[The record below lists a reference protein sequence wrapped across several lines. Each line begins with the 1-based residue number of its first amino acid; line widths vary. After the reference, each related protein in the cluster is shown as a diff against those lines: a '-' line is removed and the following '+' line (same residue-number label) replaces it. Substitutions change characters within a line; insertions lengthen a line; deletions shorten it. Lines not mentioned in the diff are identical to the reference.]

1 MNIAGGVSAA
11 LLHRERT
18 GEALEVD
25 LSLLSTAWL
34 AAGASVTQDL
44 EKGSHAGRSLRSVS
58 SSGLP

>member
-25 LSLLSTAWL
+25 LSFLSTAWL
-34 AAGASVTQDL
+34 AAGASA
-44 EKGSHAGRSLRSVS
+44 E
-58 SSGLP
+58 